1 MTYREDV
8 IDDAFEFLRYNQRDI
23 KEAIEEETAT
33 LDAVLNGGI
42 RDRFYEDL
50 HSRTF
55 SWMEAATIIEN
66 CKREE
71 DDATLWEGLK
81 LEDAVQACAVHSYS
95 NDVWDLAVE
104 FYGDLVDKYE
114 VSYDVVKPD
123 GDFIESFEDELDA
136 EEFIDKQAEVI
147 GDETIAAGLEI
158 KEDSNF
164 TEIWGEFVKDN
175 TNEPEAE

>member
-1 MTYREDV
+1 MTYREEV
-8 IDDAFEFLRYNQRDI
+8 IEDAFEILRYNQRDI
-23 KEAIEEETAT
+23 KEAIEEETET
-33 LDAVLNGGI
+33 LDAVLNGGMY
-42 RDRFYEDL
+42 DRFCEDL
-50 HSRTF
+50 HSRDF

-71 DDATLWEGLK
+71 EDASLWEGRK
-81 LEDAVQACAVHSYS
+81 LEDAVQACAVYSYS
-95 NDVWDLAVE
+95 NDVWDAAIKLYA
-104 FYGDLVDKYE
+104 DLVDKYE

-136 EEFIDKQAEVI
+136 EEFIDRQAVVI

-158 KEDSNF
+158 NEDSNF
-164 TEIWGEFVKDN
+164 TEIWDEFVKDN